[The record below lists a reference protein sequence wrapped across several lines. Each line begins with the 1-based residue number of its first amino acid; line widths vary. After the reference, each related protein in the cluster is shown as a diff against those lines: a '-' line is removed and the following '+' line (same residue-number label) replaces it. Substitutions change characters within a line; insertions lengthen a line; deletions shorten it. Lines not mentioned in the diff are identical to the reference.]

1 MNDTPH
7 AEPRRPHAHPGTSAH
22 STAPGARTVQWKQ
35 RPEGGGWFAIWL
47 IRNIGRYGGRTAAR
61 ALLYPITLYFLLRRA
76 PERQASRAFLA
87 RVLGRPARLRAG
99 ARHIHTFAATILDR
113 VFLLSG
119 QLHRFAVGIE
129 GLESLHAYLD
139 AGRGVLL
146 FGSHLGSF
154 EVLRVLSRERPD
166 VTVRVVLD
174 KGHNPAMT
182 QLLDALNPDIAATVI
197 DAAQDGPAIVLAIQ
211 QAIADGHLVALLVDR
226 AGPGEAAR
234 DAPFLGQDAPFP
246 SAPWLIAAVLGVPVL
261 LAFGLYRGGNRYDLV
276 FEPFSEGERVPRGQ
290 RAQQMAA
297 LIRRYAARLEHHAR
311 HAPYNWFNFY
321 DFWDH
326 PDDGNTAGH
335 ASAQVDAA
343 AGGGAAVHQHRA
355 SARRG

>member
-1 MNDTPH
+1 LNDTPH
-7 AEPRRPHAHPGTSAH
+7 IEPHRPHAHAGTSAH

-47 IRNIGRYGGRTAAR
+47 IRNIGRYGGRTVAR
-61 ALLYPITLYFLLRRA
+61 LLLYPITLYFLLRRG
-76 PERQASRAFLA
+76 PERRASRAYLT
-87 RVLGRPARLRAG
+87 RVLQRPATLLDV

-139 AGRGVLL
+139 AGRGVKKI
-146 FGSHLGSF
+146 GTHLRSYY
-154 EVLRVLSRERPD
+154 VLRVQSRYRPD

-290 RAQQMAA
+290 RAQQMAL